1 MNYLEKQL
9 EMMEGAVG
17 NMHEKDGY
25 DCPLCKNK
33 GLRFRIR
40 GKEIVS
46 RQCECIKTRKSLYL
60 LKESGIKKTAEEKTL
75 DNFEVLD
82 NWQRAMR
89 EKAQA
94 YIDEKSNKWFFVG
107 GQSGCGKTHIC
118 TAICMELIKKGNSL
132 IYMKWA
138 DATRELKDAM
148 NDFYYDEIIDRYKDI
163 DVLYIDDFF
172 KVQSGCTPTSS
183 DVRIAFEILNT
194 RLLKNKKTIIS
205 SEFGL
210 DEMLDFDEAT
220 VSRIFEKA
228 TPYTLNIDKDRKKNY
243 RIKDLDF

>member
-1 MNYLEKQL
+1 
-9 EMMEGAVG
+9 
-17 NMHEKDGY
+17 MHEKDGY
-25 DCPLCKNK
+25 NCDLCKNK
-33 GLRFRIR
+33 GLRFWIR
-40 GKEIVS
+40 GEEIVS

-60 LKESGIKKTAEEKTL
+60 LKESGIQQTVNEKTL
-75 DNFEVLD
+75 DNFNASEA
-82 NWQRAMR
+82 WQRTMHDQA
-89 EKAQA
+89 KA
-94 YIDEKSNKWFFVG
+94 YIEEKTNKWFFVG

-138 DATRELKDAM
+138 DATRELKNAM

-172 KVQSGCTPTSS
+172 KVQAGTVPTSS
-183 DVRIAFEILNT
+183 DIRIAFEILNT

-220 VSRIFEKA
+220 VSRIFEQA
-228 TPYTLNIDKDRKKNY
+228 TPYTLNIDKDRKKNH

>member
-1 MNYLEKQL
+1 MEYLQKQL
-9 EMMEGAVG
+9 EMMENAVG
-17 NMHEKDGY
+17 YMHEKDGY
-25 DCPLCKNK
+25 DCELCKNK

-40 GKEIVS
+40 GEEIVF
-46 RQCECIKTRKSLYL
+46 RQCVCIKTRKSLYL

-82 NWQRAMR
+82 SWQRAMR
-89 EKAQA
+89 EKARA

-138 DATRELKDAM
+138 DATRELKNAM
-148 NDFYYDEIIDRYKDI
+148 NDFYYDKIIDRYKDI

-172 KVQSGCTPTSS
+172 KVQAGTVPTSS
-183 DVRIAFEILNT
+183 DIRIAFEILNT

-220 VSRIFEKA
+220 VSRIFEQA
-228 TPYTLNIDKDRKKNY
+228 TPYTLNIDKDRKKNH

>member
-9 EMMEGAVG
+9 KMMEGAVG
-17 NMHEKDGY
+17 NMHERDGY

-40 GKEIVS
+40 GEEIVS

-60 LKESGIKKTAEEKTL
+60 MRESGIKDAVEEKTL
-75 DNFEVLD
+75 DNFVGNEKH
-82 NWQRAMR
+82 QTTMR
-89 EKAQA
+89 EKAKA

-138 DATRELKDAM
+138 DATRELKNAV
-148 NDFYYDEIIDRYKDI
+148 NDFYYEEIVQKYKEIDI
-163 DVLYIDDFF
+163 LYIDDFF
-172 KVQSGCTPTSS
+172 KVQAGAVPTSS
-183 DVRIAFEILNT
+183 DVRIAFEILNS
-194 RLLKNKKTIIS
+194 RLLSNKKTIIS
-205 SEFGL
+205 SEFTL
-210 DEMLDFDEAT
+210 KELLAFDEAT
-220 VSRIFEKA
+220 VSRIFEMSS
-228 TPYTLNIDKDRKKNY
+228 PYVVSVSKDTKKNY

>member
-1 MNYLEKQL
+1 MTYLEKQL
-9 EMMEGAVG
+9 EMVEKAVG
-17 NMHEKDGY
+17 NMHERDGY
-25 DCPLCKNK
+25 NCELCKNK

-40 GKEIVS
+40 SEEIVS

-60 LKESGIKKTAEEKTL
+60 LKESGIKKNAEEKTL
-75 DNFEVLD
+75 NNFVVTD
-82 NWQRAMR
+82 SWQMIMYDKAKAYLE
-89 EKAQA
+89 EKT
-94 YIDEKSNKWFFVG
+94 NKWFFVG

-148 NDFYYDEIIDRYKDI
+148 NDYNYDEIIDRYKDI
-163 DVLYIDDFF
+163 DILYIDDFF
-172 KVQSGCTPTSS
+172 KVQAGNVPTSS

-205 SEFGL
+205 SEFTL
-210 DEMLDFDEAT
+210 NEMLDFDEAT
-220 VSRIFEKA
+220 VSRIFEQA
-228 TPYTLNIDKDRKKNY
+228 TPYTVNIAKDRKKNH

>member
-9 EMMEGAVG
+9 EMMEEAVG

-40 GKEIVS
+40 GEEIVS

-60 LKESGIKKTAEEKTL
+60 MSQSGIKKSAEEKTL
-75 DNFEVLD
+75 DNFNASEV
-82 NWQRAMR
+82 WQIGMR
-89 EKAQA
+89 QKARE
-94 YIDEKSNKWFFVG
+94 YIEEKSDKWFFVG

-138 DATRELKDAM
+138 DATRELKDSM
-148 NDFYYDEIIDRYKDI
+148 NDFYYEEIIQKYKDI

-172 KVQSGCTPTSS
+172 KVQAGKEPSSS
-183 DVRIAFEILNT
+183 DVRIAFEILNS
-194 RLLKNKKTIIS
+194 RLLTNKKTIIS
-205 SEFGL
+205 SEFSL
-210 DEMLDFDEAT
+210 NSMLDYDEAT
-220 VSRIFEKA
+220 ISRVYEKA
-228 TPYTLNIDKDRKKNY
+228 GEYIINIGKDRKKNH
-243 RIKDLDF
+243 RIKDLNF

>member
-1 MNYLEKQL
+1 MTELEVRLQMI
-9 EMMEGAVG
+9 ENAVG

-40 GKEIVS
+40 GEEIVS

-60 LKESGIKKTAEEKTL
+60 MKESGIQNSIEEKTL
-75 DNFEVLD
+75 NNFKTNEK
-82 NWQRAMR
+82 WQVAIM
-89 EKAQA
+89 EKAKK
-94 YIDEKSNKWFFVG
+94 YIDDKINKWFFIG

-138 DATRELKDAM
+138 DATRELKDAA
-148 NDFYYDEIIDRYKDI
+148 NDFYYDELIEKYKNVDI
-163 DVLYIDDFF
+163 LYIDDFF
-172 KVQSGCTPTSS
+172 KVQAGKEPSSS
-183 DVRIAFEILNT
+183 DVRIAFEILNS
-194 RLLKNKKTIIS
+194 RLLKDKKTIIS
-205 SEFGL
+205 SEFAL
-210 DEMLDFDEAT
+210 NEMLNFDEAT

-228 TPYTLNIDKDRKKNY
+228 GEYITNINKDRKKNQ
-243 RIKDLDF
+243 RIKDWE

>member
-1 MNYLEKQL
+1 MTYLEKQL
-9 EMMEGAVG
+9 EMMEAAVG

-25 DCPLCKNK
+25 NCELCKNK
-33 GLRFRIR
+33 GLRFWIR
-40 GKEIVS
+40 GEEIVS

-60 LKESGIKKTAEEKTL
+60 LKESGIKKSAEEKTL
-75 DNFEVLD
+75 SNFEASES
-82 NWQRAMR
+82 WQIGMR
-89 EKAQA
+89 EKAKA
-94 YIDEKSNKWFFVG
+94 YIEEKTNKWFFVG

-172 KVQSGCTPTSS
+172 KVQAGNTPTSS
-183 DVRIAFEILNT
+183 DIRIAFEILNT

-205 SEFGL
+205 SEFL
-210 DEMLDFDEAT
+210 LNDMIDFDEAT
-220 VSRIFEKA
+220 VSRIFEQSA
-228 TPYTLNIDKDRKKNY
+228 PYIVTIKKDINKNH
-243 RIKDLDF
+243 RLKGFI